1 MFTRI
6 GRAGVL
12 AAVLLLAACGTAA
25 PSTRTIPVRT
35 SGQTVALHVGDRLV
49 VTLTSTYWQ
58 PQAPQPSGVLRVI
71 SSRTVGVPPSSKTC
85 VPGQGCG
92 TVTVIY
98 QAAKPGHALMRAT
111 RTICGEAMRCV
122 TPSSKLFTVTVN
134 VS

>member
-1 MFTRI
+1 MFIRI
-6 GRAGVL
+6 RQAAAL

-25 PSTRTIPVRT
+25 PSARTIPVNT

-58 PQAPQPSGVLRVI
+58 PQAPRPLGVLRVV
-71 SSRTVGVPPSSKTC
+71 STRTVGVPPSSKTC

-98 QAAKPGHALMRAT
+98 QAAQPGHAHVKAT
-111 RTICGEAMRCV
+111 RTVCGEAMLCV
-122 TPSSKLFTVTVN
+122 TPDSKLFTVTVN